1 MFSRENQGWSI
12 FYWVTFVLQ
21 EIFQMCK
28 RDATEHMD
36 NMSRLLI
43 TPSTV
48 KIKVKNMHALI
59 TCKK

>member
-1 MFSRENQGWSI
+1 MFNQ
-12 FYWVTFVLQ
+12 VTFILQ

-28 RDATEHMD
+28 RDATEHID

-48 KIKVKNMHALI
+48 KIKVKICTFNLHEKI
-59 TCKK
+59 